1 MRNYGWILVMILLTI
16 VACDDS
22 SNIPLKPLNL
32 LQHGIPITIMA
43 PDSAKVVAGSL
54 SFSQDI
60 TIKSEK
66 DNFDIQLFA
75 YDATTTNIEVVKAGH
90 LAEVKGNTYFSKII
104 EEEEAGFI
112 YETVYDSTTTN
123 YGFKYLKIQGDKEYI
138 FQTGLVGTFTLE
150 DVKIMYDAVK
160 QEKKEK

>member
-1 MRNYGWILVMILLTI
+1 MKIHYLILAALFTGLF
-16 VACDDS
+16 ACQNTS
-22 SNIPLKPLNL
+22 KTNLKSLDL

-60 TIKSEK
+60 TIKSPA
-66 DNFDIQLFA
+66 DNYDVQIFA
-75 YDATTTNIEVVKAGH
+75 YDATTTDISVVKASH
-90 LAEVKGNTYFSKII
+90 LAEAKSNAYFSEII

-112 YETVYDSTTTN
+112 YSTVFDSTATN

-138 FQTGLVGTFTLE
+138 FQTGLVGTFGLE
-150 DVKIMYDAVK
+150 DVKMMYDAVK
-160 QEKKEK
+160 NEKK